1 MKFKSTLRKATE
13 LGILIVATTTLILAG
28 CGGGGGAA
36 AGAGSITTIGGKA
49 AAGAPIVGTVSA
61 KDSKGTLFG
70 PATIDV
76 TGAYTL
82 NVTGGVAPFI
92 LEATGVTA
100 GTGNQA
106 IYHSFADS
114 TTMSGNINIT
124 PLTEMVVAQATLQS
138 PAAFY
143 TSCSTSCVPPT
154 STQVNTAQ
162 TAVNGSLGNL
172 FAQFNV
178 PTTGLNLITST
189 FVAGAVAT
197 QSAIDIL
204 LDAITVQP
212 VSPTSFDILANANTG
227 LPASTVLFILP
238 VSATSAP
245 LTVNPLLTASAVA
258 AVSNAAATAVL
269 GGNYAGTY
277 TGGTGCG
284 GTGTWQFSVAASGV
298 LTGLASGCGG
308 AGSVLTG
315 TVSPTGTAA
324 AGTAVNAS
332 GCNTA
337 FTVSVSTAGVISG
350 TWADQGGTSC
360 GTLQSGTITG
370 AKQSAVAG
378 FNGAHN
384 GTFTG
389 STHSGTWQITAAN
402 GILTGTST
410 NNVGKVCPITGVID
424 ANGVMTS
431 TMNSTSVTGCG
442 GAFVGQYSPIGSPNK
457 ITGTFVGFNI
467 NSGTFVGN

>member
-28 CGGGGGAA
+28 CGGGGGGA
-36 AGAGSITTIGGKA
+36 AGAAGSITTIGGKA

-143 TSCSTSCVPPT
+143 ISCSTSCVPPT

-277 TGGTGCG
+277 AGGTGCG

-298 LTGLASGCGG
+298 LTGLASGCSG

-324 AGTAVNAS
+324 VGTAAS
-332 GCNTA
+332 GGCSTA
-337 FTVSVSTAGVISG
+337 FSVSVSTAGVISG
-350 TWADQGGTSC
+350 TWADIGTGC
-360 GTLQSGTITG
+360 GTPQSGTITG

-378 FNGAHN
+378 FNGAHS
-384 GTFTG
+384 GTYSG
-389 STHSGTWQITAAN
+389 NVHGGTWQITAAN
-402 GILTGTST
+402 GILSGTST
-410 NNVGKVCPITGVID
+410 NPSNGKVCPINGVIN

-431 TMNSTSVTGCG
+431 TSLATGCG
-442 GAFVGQYSPIGSPNK
+442 GAFVGQYSPTGTPNT
-457 ITGTFVGFNI
+457 ITGTFNGSN